1 MFESLFDIPLW
12 FAGTVIIGVLCAF
25 SVAGLLL
32 VRGRVLPRLRV
43 ETGDSEFTGSML
55 QSVMVFYGLAA
66 ALIAVT
72 VFQTHSDTSKVVSG
86 EATALNALYRD
97 VTSYPEPRSEQSY
110 RANSAITPGTSSTKP
125 GRCSDEEKFRAVV
138 SST

>member
-12 FAGTVIIGVLCAF
+12 IAGTVIIGVLCAF

-32 VRGRVLPRLRV
+32 VRGRVLPRLRL

-66 ALIAVT
+66 N
-72 VFQTHSDTSKVVSG
+72 F
-86 EATALNALYRD
+86 
-97 VTSYPEPRSEQSY
+97 
-110 RANSAITPGTSSTKP
+110 AITPGTSSTKP
-125 GRCSDEEKFRAVV
+125 GRRCIHQPEFIILFQSGRCPLAHRRGAAVGSLHRTGHFHGLV
-138 SST
+138 TRPSLSR